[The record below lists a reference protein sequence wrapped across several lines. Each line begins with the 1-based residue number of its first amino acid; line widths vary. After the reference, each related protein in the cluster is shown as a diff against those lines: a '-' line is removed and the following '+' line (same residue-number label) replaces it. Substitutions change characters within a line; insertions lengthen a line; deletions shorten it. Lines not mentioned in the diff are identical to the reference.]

1 VHNDMRNFQ
10 VVSVVHWNANPEA
23 VVIFCL
29 W

>member
-1 VHNDMRNFQ
+1 VHNDMHNFQ
-10 VVSVVHWNANPEA
+10 VVSVLHWSANPEA